1 MTQSALAR
9 KMFLIVHD
17 SFSGKAL
24 GPPTLIRYAVVT
36 AGLAELVMQRRLAVD
51 DGRVVMVGDWRGD
64 GDDVHAV
71 LAAAIGPGGRSIS
84 RSWVEETA
92 DAVFA
97 QVVRGLVTDG
107 VVRRELRGGLLRR
120 NPVSRFP
127 AADLLSAAGPR
138 VQLEHMLRSPHDLD
152 IVGSTFA
159 AIIDGLHLDGVL
171 DGDVDRATVRR
182 AAADAVKILPS
193 NLWDLLAAVTTAVEV
208 VTLTFRRL

>member
-1 MTQSALAR
+1 
-9 KMFLIVHD
+9 MFLIVHD

-24 GPPTLIRYAVVT
+24 GPPKLIRYAVVA

-64 GDDVHAV
+64 GDEVHAV
-71 LAAAIGPGGRSIS
+71 LAAAIGPGGRSIT
-84 RSWVEETA
+84 RSWVEETG

-97 QVVRGLVTDG
+97 QVVRGLVADR
-107 VVRRELRGGLLRR
+107 VVRHEVRSGLLRR

-127 AADLLSAAGPR
+127 AVDLLSAAGPR

-159 AIIDGLHLDGVL
+159 AILDGLHLDGVL
-171 DGDVDRATVRR
+171 DGDVARAVVRR
-182 AAADAVKILPS
+182 AAADAVKSLPS
-193 NLWDLLAAVTTAVEV
+193 NIWDLLAAVTIAVEE